1 MRRNGQAER
10 NRTMWPNTS
19 GARVTTPAAQPKS
32 ARVQEDARTTSLR
45 GDGRIVTAYSPPLKP
60 DSAVCMLV
68 GKTLCEMN
76 GNVTINKTTVRNAL
90 AQPSIRSN
98 AKKTMP

>member
-1 MRRNGQAER
+1 
-10 NRTMWPNTS
+10 
-19 GARVTTPAAQPKS
+19 
-32 ARVQEDARTTSLR
+32 VQKDARTTSLHS
-45 GDGRIVTAYSPPLKP
+45 DGRIVTAYSAPLKP
-60 DSAVCMLV
+60 HSAVCMLV